1 MPLMPSRRVYNIY
14 KHDFFLLDNL
24 FKLSIKFN
32 SIELTL
38 GNDMEGMVVP
48 LLLTKFSA
56 AVTLSDWTAM
66 VNTFF
71 FPLFIFQYYLF
82 FKPRQ
87 NAKWK
92 SLLSV

>member
-1 MPLMPSRRVYNIY
+1 MLPECSMPLMPSRRVYNIY

-71 FPLFIFQYYLF
+71 FSFIYFPILFIFQTT
-82 FKPRQ
+82 PEC
-87 NAKWK
+87 
-92 SLLSV
+92 